1 MREEDDIV
9 QPFISK
15 NVSASPPLFTRST
28 KISLPTIA
36 LSEKHQE
43 NILSHLI
50 EKGQSLK
57 NAMIKSTVQGQKE
70 RLAINSDE

>member
-1 MREEDDIV
+1 M
-9 QPFISK
+9 QPFITKKEST
-15 NVSASPPLFTRST
+15 SPPLFTRST
-28 KISLPTIA
+28 KISPPTIA
-36 LSEKHQE
+36 LPEKYQE

-70 RLAINSDE
+70 RLPMNSDE